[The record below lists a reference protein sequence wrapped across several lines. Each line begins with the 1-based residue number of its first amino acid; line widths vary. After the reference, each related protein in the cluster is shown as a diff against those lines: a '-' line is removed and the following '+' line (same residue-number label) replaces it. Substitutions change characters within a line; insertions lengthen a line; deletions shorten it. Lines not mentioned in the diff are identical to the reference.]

1 MSSQLFKAAPS
12 VFGDGDGLSFLQ
24 GANRVLVGGPLDV
37 IDAVGRAGETGLRAV
52 AEGVEAATGLT
63 GIKRDIYGLGQVAG
77 LLAGAS
83 PSALPSLKSPSTST
97 RSGAEK
103 AFKNPPKQKE
113 KAFES
118 PSDFFEIM
126 GDDGAGAEFPQIG
139 KALDDYVYDMNRDG
153 ILKAL
158 KSDDYPEY
166 QKVLKTNL
174 DRLSSESKI
183 PVSRTENYL
192 DPMAGIEGRR
202 TKRFFDVDKDD
213 ILFVGSDAERELI
226 VRGPDG
232 SPMSVRFES
241 PDLPASRPHDDLNTS
256 ELLTS
261 YIISPT
267 RNPESKS
274 GVTRQELVNR
284 LSSDANAQ
292 TKTQKALDEL
302 GYKDTVP
309 VFRTVILKDGKA
321 MDPETITSVSLR
333 PKAFADTN
341 SFLTQGKI
349 RFGDNVI
356 AVRYDVPRDK
366 FIGYFPALADDIK
379 SSVNKKIKEKGIGQT
394 EIEGFETVTN
404 PSEYAKNLIEMQ
416 DEAIVDVS
424 GLTAKPL
431 KMFDKD
437 EIQSM
442 ISMNSSLARKV
453 ASQEL
458 KSGPEVRAAL
468 GESYTAA
475 NPFKFKGT
483 KEEFEQL
490 NQEAAQKMF
499 DNYERFFRG
508 NYKQGGI
515 VYNPF
520 KAGIGAL

>member
-1 MSSQLFKAAPS
+1 MSTKDDILEPFDFKKSPSMSSQLFKAAPG

-63 GIKRDIYGLGQVAG
+63 GIKRDIYGLGQAAG
-77 LLAGAS
+77 LVVGAS

-103 AFKNPPKQKE
+103 AFKSPPKQ
-113 KAFES
+113 
-118 PSDFFEIM
+118 DEI
-126 GDDGAGAEFPQIG
+126 
-139 KALDDYVYDMNRDG
+139 
-153 ILKAL
+153 
-158 KSDDYPEY
+158 
-166 QKVLKTNL
+166 
-174 DRLSSESKI
+174 SKI
-183 PVSRTENYL
+183 L
-192 DPMAGIEGRR
+192 
-202 TKRFFDVDKDD
+202 
-213 ILFVGSDAERELI
+213 
-226 VRGPDG
+226 
-232 SPMSVRFES
+232 
-241 PDLPASRPHDDLNTS
+241 PHDDLDTS

-292 TKTQKALDEL
+292 IKTQKALDEL

-349 RFGDNVI
+349 GFGDNVI

-394 EIEGFETVTN
+394 EIEGFKTVTN
-404 PSEYAKNLIEMQ
+404 PSEHAKNLIEMQ

-431 KMFDKD
+431 KVFDKD

-442 ISMNSSLARKV
+442 ISMNSFLPRKV

-468 GESYTAA
+468 GESYTAV

-520 KAGIGAL
+520 NAGIGAL